1 MPRRFPWSD
10 TLRHLVEYMV
20 IRLFGFLVRL
30 LPVRARLWVANLL
43 GGLWFLL
50 DRSHREKAMENLR
63 AAWPGEEEER
73 LRAIARSCFRGL
85 VRSAID
91 VLLLH
96 RFTLRRA
103 ARRVRI
109 EGFEHIRAAYE
120 RGKGVLLFS
129 AHFGCWELV
138 PYLQAQLGLPLQ
150 VVVRPL
156 DNPRLDALLERK
168 RVRTG
173 NTLLPKRDS
182 VWPVL
187 KLLREGQGVA
197 IVIDQNLRGPERI
210 FVDFLGRPAA
220 TTPALALSAIRTGAA
235 AVPVFCVPEED
246 GGYTIRYE
254 APVEVERTG
263 DLAHDIRL
271 LTQRC
276 TRVIEAYVR
285 AWPGAWLW
293 MHDRWRTRPGPEEEV
308 GASDESPAEKRAGAG
323 GGR

>member
-1 MPRRFPWSD
+1 
-10 TLRHLVEYMV
+10 
-20 IRLFGFLVRL
+20 
-30 LPVRARLWVANLL
+30 VANRL
-43 GGLWFLL
+43 GGLWFRI
-50 DRSHREKAMENLR
+50 DRSHREKAMANLR
-63 AAWPGEEEER
+63 AAWPDGDEER
-73 LRAIARSCFRGL
+73 LRRIARTCFRGL
-85 VRSAID
+85 CRSAID

-96 RFTLRRA
+96 RFTLRRS

-109 EGFEHIRAAYE
+109 EGFEHIEAAYA
-120 RGKGVLLFS
+120 RGKGVLLYS

-138 PYLQAQLGLPLQ
+138 PYLQAQLGLPLH
-150 VVVRPL
+150 VMVRPL
-156 DNPRLDALLERK
+156 DNPRLDGILTRK
-168 RVRTG
+168 RLATG

-187 KLLREGQGVA
+187 KLLRDAQGVA

-220 TTPALALSAIRTGAA
+220 TTPALALSAIRTDA
-235 AVPVFCVPEED
+235 AVIPVFCIPEDD

-254 APVEVERTG
+254 PPVEIERSG
-263 DLAHDIRL
+263 KLAHDIRV
-271 LTQRC
+271 LTQAC

-293 MHDRWRTRPGPEEEV
+293 MHDRWRTRPGPEDVVGVPEE
-308 GASDESPAEKRAGAG
+308 GPAEASAG